1 MQELRGSALGIYN
14 WGIYL
19 GYSLAFTIGNQ
30 ISKALNWRWVFYI
43 CGMIGIVVSPFLV
56 VTIREHPKKKD
67 LRPET
72 SIVNEEKEA
81 KSADIQNEKTKK
93 KREEKKTCGCTMPTK
108 DEVKLYLRLLF
119 KTFFSFSMPILLIA
133 GGVRNAGG
141 YVWAYNTE
149 IFFHNYR
156 KFSRDDITYF
166 MSWIPL
172 VCGSIGAFVGGVVSD
187 LMLKFSHKGPYVRI
201 WVLFISQ
208 VCSHVHRVLHVCNC
222 SVLQVF
228 LSSWCFYLF
237 KTHLRN
243 YLVFLF
249 CC

>member
-1 MQELRGSALGIYN
+1 
-14 WGIYL
+14 
-19 GYSLAFTIGNQ
+19 
-30 ISKALNWRWVFYI
+30 
-43 CGMIGIVVSPFLV
+43 MIGIVVSPFLV
-56 VTIREHPKKKD
+56 ITIREHPKKKD
-67 LRPET
+67 FRPET

-81 KSADIQNEKTKK
+81 KSADIQNEKKK
-93 KREEKKTCGCTMPTK
+93 KEKKTCGCTMPTK

-187 LMLKFSHKGPYVRI
+187 LVLKFSHKGPYVRI

-208 VCSHVHRVLHVCNC
+208 VCSYVHCVLHVYNC

-228 LSSWCFYLF
+228 LSGWCI
-237 KTHLRN
+237 
-243 YLVFLF
+243 
-249 CC
+249 